1 MSPRAAF
8 LDAMAAGVAGVTVVT
23 AAGDRGPVGRT
34 VSAMTSVSAD
44 PPLLLVC
51 IRRTSP
57 LRHLAVHSSTFA
69 VSVLGV
75 HQAALADRFAGRTG
89 DHGFD
94 ERLWTPGLSGAPVLD
109 GAAATFECA
118 LEGVTEAGTHSV
130 LLGAVL
136 RSRAGT
142 AAPLAHCHRAYAT
155 AEPLRPG
162 LAEVA

>member
-1 MSPRAAF
+1 MSARAEF
-8 LDAMAAGVAGVTVVT
+8 LDAMAATVAGVTVVT
-23 AAGDRGPVGRT
+23 AAGDHGPVGRT

-57 LRHLAVHSSTFA
+57 LRHLAVRSSAFA
-69 VSVLGV
+69 VSVLGT
-75 HQAALADRFAGRTG
+75 HQSALADRFAGRAG
-89 DHGFD
+89 EYAFD
-94 ERLWTPGLSGAPVLD
+94 ERLWTPGISGAPVLD

-136 RSRAGT
+136 RSRTGN
-142 AAPLAHCHRAYAT
+142 AAPLAHTRRRYAG
-155 AEPLRPG
+155 AAPLRPG
-162 LAEVA
+162 LAQVA